1 MDAVSAEQIIL
12 QASKSAELL
21 SAFQMTAE
29 TDVDGEPKFSPR
41 TCRDLAKSIACRN
54 YATAVLELC
63 HLIHI
68 ADGGSGG
75 AGYEFFFWGSGPA
88 RASAFRG
95 FIGVNLRPRGGG
107 RVAFSVTASGV
118 HIEYPDGGFSITF
131 ARMPFLSALMEFL
144 VSTVGYGELDRVFRD
159 LLDGEV
165 SKDAVSQQANRL
177 SRLLYD
183 YLKDHLPTAQTQRKF
198 RRLIAFMESR
208 YGAAF
213 EATAIDDDTVLD
225 FWTTESMSGVADG
238 VDFKTYQLVFRAFV
252 RFRQALDVASDQY
265 ALENQRTIGAER
277 DAGEVDPASVQALV
291 ETVDEY
297 RSPLETLLE
306 PPAAAVKFLN
316 KREMAAVGLLLDCGA
331 VALSLPLSLMRCEV
345 FGKGQGQITQALRRK
360 VNGVTLKGLMKDCA
374 PETYAERKAE
384 FDRIAAHIERVL
396 LACLHALAR
405 DRNGEA
411 ISLVMA
417 LRPDL
422 DFAPLAELLGVQ
434 PERDDNV
441 VVLRA
446 TSISD
451 RFLAVI
457 EDTDKVGPGI
467 SGLMAEARKAFGGLS
482 RQGFSDDALEDAEV
496 LQGFAQGA
504 RTLRDM
510 SGQVSAFIERL
521 ERLRL
526 PRSDWTDQ
534 FVADKDTF
542 AKQFELLYG
551 GTQ

>member
-29 TDVDGEPKFSPR
+29 TDVDGEPKFSAQ
-41 TCRDLAKSIACRN
+41 TCRDLAKAIACRN

-63 HLIHI
+63 HLIQI
-68 ADGGSGG
+68 ADAGSGG
-75 AGYEFFFWGSGPA
+75 AGYEFFFWGGGPA

-95 FIGVNLRPRGGG
+95 SISVNLRPRDGG
-107 RVAFSVTASGV
+107 RAAFSVSASGV
-118 HIEYPDGGFSITF
+118 DIEYPDGGFSVTF
-131 ARMPFLSALMEFL
+131 TRMPFLSALMEFL
-144 VSTVGYGELDRVFRD
+144 VSAVGYAELNQVFRD
-159 LLDGEV
+159 LLDGET
-165 SKDAVSQQANRL
+165 SKGAVSQQANRL

-213 EATAIDDDTVLD
+213 EAGAIDDDAVLD
-225 FWTTESMSGVADG
+225 FWTAESMSGVADG
-238 VDFKTYQLVFRAFV
+238 VDFKTYQLVFKAFV
-252 RFRQALDVASDQY
+252 RFRQTLDAATDQY
-265 ALENQRTIGAER
+265 ALENPRTIGSDR
-277 DAGEVDPASVQALV
+277 DAGEVDPDSVQALV

-297 RSPLETLLE
+297 RSPLDALQE
-306 PPAAAVKFLN
+306 PPADAVKFLN
-316 KREMAAVGLLLDCGA
+316 KREMAAVELLLDCGT

-360 VNGVTLKGLMKDCA
+360 VNGPTLKGLVDDCA

-384 FDRIAAHIERVL
+384 FGRIAVHIERVL
-396 LACLHALAR
+396 LASLHALAR

-411 ISLVMA
+411 VSLVMA

-422 DFAPLAELLGVQ
+422 DFAPLAELLEVQ

-441 VVLRA
+441 VMLRA
-446 TSISD
+446 TTISE
-451 RFLAVI
+451 RFLSVI
-457 EDTDKVGPGI
+457 EDADKVGPEI

-482 RQGFSDDALEDAEV
+482 RQGFSDDALENAEV
-496 LQGFAQGA
+496 MQGFSQGA

-510 SGQVSAFIERL
+510 SGQVSAFVERL
-521 ERLRL
+521 ERLPL
-526 PRSDWTDQ
+526 PGADWCDQ
-534 FVADKDTF
+534 FMVDKDAF
-542 AKQFELLYG
+542 AKQFKLLYG
-551 GTQ
+551 GTR